1 MGIGLSVYILNR
13 LPGCYALAFLGS
25 INFIGAVRQLMPVR
39 RTALLVVDALRR
51 HVVIPQRQSLIT
63 RRLDLVQQALKEKLG
78 VAQKYAYMPL
88 ETANMIQLLKLEVSR
103 NTGSAVCNLI
113 EVHTNEAP
121 P

>member
-1 MGIGLSVYILNR
+1 
-13 LPGCYALAFLGS
+13 
-25 INFIGAVRQLMPVR
+25 
-39 RTALLVVDALRR
+39 
-51 HVVIPQRQSLIT
+51 
-63 RRLDLVQQALKEKLG
+63 VQQALKEKLG